1 MKIDEIFK
9 KYGKKLDS
17 EIKTEAIDVGEF
29 STEYLQFKKD
39 MMPSLS
45 RYEKLCKGLG
55 SIIKLDVSKKDE
67 TKIQKNLDAAHLEVM
82 PSQVL
87 ALALVSMLLMF
98 FIGILIT
105 ALVYFTTETF
115 SLMLLFL
122 FVILSL
128 FLLYYFYS
136 MPARLANK
144 YRLKA
149 ASQMVPCVLY
159 IVAYMK
165 HTSNL
170 ERAIAFAAKHLSPPL
185 ALELRKVF
193 WDIETGKYSNIKDSL
208 DSYLETWKEN
218 NIEFIE
224 SFHLKYP
231 NYL

>member
-67 TKIQKNLDAAHLEVM
+67 IKIQKNLDAAHLEVM

-105 ALVYFTTETF
+105 ALVYFATETF

-122 FVILSL
+122 S
-128 FLLYYFYS
+128 S
-136 MPARLANK
+136 
-144 YRLKA
+144 
-149 ASQMVPCVLY
+149 
-159 IVAYMK
+159 
-165 HTSNL
+165 SNL
-170 ERAIAFAAKHLSPPL
+170 FNIASSP
-185 ALELRKVF
+185 LEK
-193 WDIETGKYSNIKDSL
+193 NIK
-208 DSYLETWKEN
+208 
-218 NIEFIE
+218 
-224 SFHLKYP
+224 
-231 NYL
+231 